1 MGNGNV
7 NGNGKIYTA
16 VDDDDGHDHERVVVE
31 RVHLRRAV
39 DDPHGSYG
47 IQ

>member
-16 VDDDDGHDHERVVVE
+16 VDDDDGNDHERVVE

-39 DDPHGSYG
+39 NDPQGSYG
-47 IQ
+47 FQ